1 MRWIIG
7 AAAALLVA
15 NFLPGLYVVHP
26 TLGAIGY
33 ILGIALIFFVAPSL
47 FVIGLVQVFR
57 SARGDRGQ

>member
-26 TLGAIGY
+26 TLGAVGY
-33 ILGIALIFFVAPSL
+33 IVGIALIFFIAPIL
-47 FVIGLVQVFR
+47 FMVGVLRLIR
-57 SARGDRGQ
+57 ARR

>member
-15 NFLPGLYVVHP
+15 NFLPGLHVVNP

-47 FVIGLVQVFR
+47 FVIGVTR
-57 SARGDRGQ
+57 IIGSARR